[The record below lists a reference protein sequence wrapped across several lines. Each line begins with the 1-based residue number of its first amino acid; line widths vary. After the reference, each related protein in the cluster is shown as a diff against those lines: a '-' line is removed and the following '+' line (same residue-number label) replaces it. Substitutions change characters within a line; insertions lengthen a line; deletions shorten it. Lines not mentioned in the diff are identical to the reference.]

1 VSLDHPEQL
10 RQTFQKAAQAAM
22 LSVRI
27 ESATIEKT
35 GPGFLAGHVSVDAS
49 SAKHN
54 GDIYIAVA
62 IERTVTD
69 VKAGENQGKKL
80 TNVSVVKSLT
90 RVGKLEKGKD
100 LSVRFRVKLWEG
112 MSPDNL
118 RVVAFVQEPDGGI
131 ILGATMV
138 KGVRQE

>member
-1 VSLDHPEQL
+1 
-10 RQTFQKAAQAAM
+10 M